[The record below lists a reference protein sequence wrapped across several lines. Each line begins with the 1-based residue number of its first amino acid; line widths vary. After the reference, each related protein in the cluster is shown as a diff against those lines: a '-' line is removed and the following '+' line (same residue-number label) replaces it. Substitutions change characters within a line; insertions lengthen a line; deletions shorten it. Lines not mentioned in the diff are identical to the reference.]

1 MSTIKGAI
9 RLSLHVASVNIHNR
23 ECWQCQH
30 LCGIILIVNQNK
42 PYHHGDLRGALLQ
55 ASLELL
61 RHPASGDFTLREIAR
76 RAGVSHNAPYR
87 HFRDKDDLL
96 AAIAEQGFERL
107 TAAMK
112 SAAGKGQ
119 TPFQQLQ
126 SAGIAYVEF
135 AQAQPEHFSVMFSI
149 DLRENRHVSAKAA
162 AEKCFAELVKLVV
175 ASRQAPSPRN
185 VPPETAALVAW
196 TQVHGIAVLAL
207 RGQLRFRGRGEI
219 KEFATLATEAIGRGL
234 QLTN

>member
-1 MSTIKGAI
+1 
-9 RLSLHVASVNIHNR
+9 
-23 ECWQCQH
+23 
-30 LCGIILIVNQNK
+30 VNQTK

-107 TAAMK
+107 TAAIQ

-149 DLRENRHVSAKAA
+149 DLRESRHVSAKAA
-162 AEKCFAELVKLVV
+162 AEKCFAELVNLVV
-175 ASRQAPSPRN
+175 ASRQAQSPRS

-207 RGQLRFRGRGEI
+207 RGQLRFRSRREI
-219 KEFATLATEAIGRGL
+219 KEFAKLATEAIGRGL
-234 QLTN
+234 WLTN

>member
-1 MSTIKGAI
+1 M
-9 RLSLHVASVNIHNR
+9 R
-23 ECWQCQH
+23 E
-30 LCGIILIVNQNK
+30 V
-42 PYHHGDLRGALLQ
+42 
-55 ASLELL
+55 
-61 RHPASGDFTLREIAR
+61 AR

-96 AAIAEQGFERL
+96 AAIAQEGFERL
-107 TAAMK
+107 TAAIQY
-112 SAAGKGQ
+112 AAGKGQ

-149 DLRENRHVSAKAA
+149 DLRENRHVSPKAA

-175 ASRQAPSPRN
+175 RSRPGQSFRR
-185 VPPETAALVAW
+185 VSPETIALVAW

-207 RGQLRFRGRGEI
+207 RGQLRFKGRREI
-219 KEFATLATEAIGRGL
+219 KDFAKVATEAVGRGFR
-234 QLTN
+234 LTN

>member
-1 MSTIKGAI
+1 M
-9 RLSLHVASVNIHNR
+9 
-23 ECWQCQH
+23 
-30 LCGIILIVNQNK
+30 NQRK

-61 RHPASGDFTLREIAR
+61 RDPASGAFTLREIAR

-96 AAIAEQGFERL
+96 AAIAQEGFERL
-107 TAAMK
+107 TAAIQ

-119 TPFQQLQ
+119 TPFEQLQ
-126 SAGIAYVEF
+126 SAGIAYVEV

-149 DLRENRHVSAKAA
+149 DLKGHHHSSAQAA
-162 AEKCFAELVKLVV
+162 AEKCFGELVKLVA
-175 ASRQAPSPRN
+175 ASRQAPSFKN
-185 VPPETAALVAW
+185 VLPETAALVAW

-207 RGQLRFRGRGEI
+207 RGQLRFRTRREI
-219 KEFATLATEAIGRGL
+219 KEFAKFATEAIARGL
-234 QLTN
+234 ELTD

>member
-1 MSTIKGAI
+1 M
-9 RLSLHVASVNIHNR
+9 LSLSTSFWHNF
-23 ECWQCQH
+23 
-30 LCGIILIVNQNK
+30 IVNQRR
-42 PYHHGDLRGALLQ
+42 PYHHRDLRRALLK
-55 ASLELL
+55 ASLDLL
-61 RHPASGDFTLREIAR
+61 RDPASGDFTLREVAR

-96 AAIAEQGFERL
+96 AAIAEEGFGRL
-107 TAAMK
+107 TAAIQ

-162 AEKCFAELVKLVV
+162 AEKCFSELVKLVV
-175 ASRQAPSPRN
+175 ASGQGQSFKS
-185 VPPETAALVAW
+185 VSPETAALVAW
-196 TQVHGIAVLAL
+196 TQMHGIAVLAL
-207 RGQLRFRGRGEI
+207 RGQLRFRGRREI
-219 KEFATLATEAIGRGL
+219 REFTKVATEAIGRGL
-234 QLTN
+234 RLTN

>member
-1 MSTIKGAI
+1 M
-9 RLSLHVASVNIHNR
+9 NNR
-23 ECWQCQH
+23 RCWQCQH
-30 LCGIILIVNQNK
+30 IWGIIFVVNQTK

-61 RHPASGDFTLREIAR
+61 RHPASGDFTLRQIAR

-107 TAAMK
+107 TAAIQ

-119 TPFQQLQ
+119 TPFEQLQ
-126 SAGIAYVEF
+126 SAGIAYIEF

-149 DLRENRHVSAKAA
+149 DLKENRHVSAKAA
-162 AEKCFAELVKLVV
+162 AEKCFAELVKLVA
-175 ASRQAPSPRN
+175 ASRQVQSPRS

-207 RGQLRFRGRGEI
+207 RGQLRFRSRREI
-219 KEFATLATEAIGRGL
+219 KEFAKLATEAIGRGL
-234 QLTN
+234 RLTN

>member
-1 MSTIKGAI
+1 M
-9 RLSLHVASVNIHNR
+9 
-23 ECWQCQH
+23 
-30 LCGIILIVNQNK
+30 NQRK

-61 RHPASGDFTLREIAR
+61 RDPASGAFTLREIAR

-96 AAIAEQGFERL
+96 AAIAQEGFERL
-107 TAAMK
+107 TAAIQ

-119 TPFQQLQ
+119 TPFEQLQ

-149 DLRENRHVSAKAA
+149 DLKGHHHSSAQAA
-162 AEKCFAELVKLVV
+162 AEKCFGELVKLVA
-175 ASRQAPSPRN
+175 ASRQAPSFKN
-185 VPPETAALVAW
+185 VLPETAALVAW

-207 RGQLRFRGRGEI
+207 RGQLRFRTRREI
-219 KEFATLATEAIGRGL
+219 KEFAKFATEAIARGL
-234 QLTN
+234 ELTD

>member
-1 MSTIKGAI
+1 M
-9 RLSLHVASVNIHNR
+9 LSLSTSF
-23 ECWQCQH
+23 
-30 LCGIILIVNQNK
+30 GIIFIVSPRR
-42 PYHHGDLRGALLQ
+42 PYHHGDLREALLQ
-55 ASLELL
+55 ASLDLL
-61 RHPASGDFTLREIAR
+61 RNPALGDFSLREIAR

-107 TAAMK
+107 TAALQ

-126 SAGIAYVEF
+126 RAGIAYVEF

-149 DLRENRHVSAKAA
+149 DLRETRHVSAKAA

-175 ASRQAPSPRN
+175 ASDEGQSFRN
-185 VPPETAALVAW
+185 ISPETAALVAW

-207 RGQLRFRGRGEI
+207 RGQLRFRGRREI
-219 KEFATLATEAIGRGL
+219 RDFAKVATEAIGRGL
-234 QLTN
+234 RLTT

>member
-1 MSTIKGAI
+1 MNP
-9 RLSLHVASVNIHNR
+9 RR
-23 ECWQCQH
+23 
-30 LCGIILIVNQNK
+30 
-42 PYHHGDLRGALLQ
+42 PYHHGDLREALLQ
-55 ASLELL
+55 ASLDLL
-61 RHPASGDFTLREIAR
+61 RNPALGDFSLREIAR

-107 TAAMK
+107 TAALQ

-149 DLRENRHVSAKAA
+149 DLRETRHVSAKAA

-175 ASRQAPSPRN
+175 ASDEGQSFRN
-185 VPPETAALVAW
+185 ISPETAALVAW

-207 RGQLRFRGRGEI
+207 RGQLRFRTRREI
-219 KEFATLATEAIGRGL
+219 KEFAKFATEAIARGL
-234 QLTN
+234 ELTD